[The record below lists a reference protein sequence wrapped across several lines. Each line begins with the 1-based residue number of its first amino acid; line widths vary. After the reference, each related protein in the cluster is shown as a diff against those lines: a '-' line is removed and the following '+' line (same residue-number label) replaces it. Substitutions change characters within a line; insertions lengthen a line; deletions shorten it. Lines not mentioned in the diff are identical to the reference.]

1 MNMIERAKQ
10 FRTAAM
16 LNVEAFSDEQ
26 AATVPTM
33 YPEWKVG
40 ETVNP
45 GDRRYYSPT
54 EKLYKVNEG
63 QGHTTQADWTPDV
76 TPAMW
81 TVIDV
86 AHAGTQDDPIPAS
99 RGMEYEYGLYYTD
112 PEDNQLYLCER
123 AGEAAGGTVILQY
136 LPHELIGQYFTLVE

>member
-1 MNMIERAKQ
+1 MNLTERAKQ

-16 LNVEAFSDEQ
+16 LNTQAFTDEQ

-40 ETVNP
+40 EVVKP

-63 QGHTTQADWTPDV
+63 QGHTTQADWTPDI

-86 AHAGTQDDPIPAS
+86 SHAGTQDDPIPAS

-123 AGEAAGGTVILQY
+123 TGEAAGGKVILQY
-136 LPHELIGQYFTLVE
+136 LPHELIGQYFTLV

>member
-1 MNMIERAKQ
+1 MNLTERAKQ

-26 AATVPTM
+26 AATIPTM
-33 YPEWKVG
+33 YPEWRAG
-40 ETVNP
+40 EVVNP

-63 QGHTTQADWTPDV
+63 QGHTTQADWTPDI

-86 AHAGTQDDPIPAS
+86 SHAGTQEDPIPAS
-99 RGMEYEYGLYYTD
+99 RGMEYEYSLYYTD
-112 PEDNQLYLCER
+112 PEDNQLYVCER
-123 AGEAAGGTVILQY
+123 TGEAAGGKVTLQY
-136 LPHELIGQYFTLVE
+136 LPHELVGNYFTLVE